1 MLPFLIF
8 TVLFFCQSHGALEE
22 ESDIKDL
29 IKRLQRM
36 ESILNIKDNLE
47 DRMAKLE
54 VEDPEIEDRV
64 AKLEDLA
71 KIGTLRSCFEYSQY
85 GLKTSGAYMIDPDG
99 GLIGQEPFQVH
110 CNFTTGATE
119 VLHDTEKLT
128 DVEHCHDPGCYQKN
142 ITYINGLTHEDVS
155 MYQIVS
161 LIELAAYCEQ
171 EIQYDC
177 TLAPLTAEDVDYAFW
192 EDRQGET
199 NVYYTGSNYG
209 FHVCDCHYEADG
221 CIEEDTKHNTCNC
234 DANLPIPSKDTGTIT
249 NMTALPVMK
258 LFFGGLNYELQS
270 AAYQLGRLKC
280 YGDKDVEIATSC
292 ASLKKK
298 GVMTS
303 GYYNIRS
310 EGEERPRVVF
320 CDMKSGTY
328 TDVPQV
334 EQLSDQS
341 PLGTILAWVPHPEA
355 SLAGESLPDGWLPC
369 NGTTITKGPWTGGKT
384 PDLNSIGA
392 FLRGG
397 TEENILE
404 VESDQVQDH
413 QHEDPGHQHDC
424 DASATASNHWH
435 DMYYYS
441 SGSSGSI
448 YCPSSWTGSDCT
460 HGNEHYRTSSTG
472 THDLSVSADCSIT
485 SKSSGIGGVESS
497 SRSGTETRP
506 INMKVFYVMRC
517 W

>member
-8 TVLFFCQSHGALEE
+8 TVLLFSQSHGKLEE
-22 ESDIKDL
+22 DFDIKDL
-29 IKRLQRM
+29 IKRLQKAER
-36 ESILNIKDNLE
+36 SLTIKDDIE

-54 VEDPEIEDRV
+54 VEDPELEDRV

-71 KIGTLRSCFEYSQY
+71 KIGTLRSCYEYSQY
-85 GLKTSGAYMIDPDG
+85 GLKTSGLYMIDPDG

-119 VLHDTEKLT
+119 VMHDTEKLSS
-128 DVEHCHDPGCYQKN
+128 VEHCHDPGCYQKN
-142 ITYINGLTHEDVS
+142 ITYINGLTQETVS

-171 EIQYDC
+171 EIRYDC
-177 TLAPLTAEDVDYAFW
+177 ILAPLTDEDVNYAFW

-209 FHVCDCHYEADG
+209 IHVCDCHYEAEG
-221 CIEEDTKHNTCNC
+221 CMEEETKHNTCNC
-234 DANLPIPSKDTGTIT
+234 DANLPIPSTDTGTIT

-292 ASLKKK
+292 AALKKK

-303 GYYNIRS
+303 GYYNIRP
-310 EGEERPRVVF
+310 EGEESPRVVF

-355 SLAGESLPDGWLPC
+355 SLASEDLPDGWLPC
-369 NGTTITKGPWTGGKT
+369 NGSTITKGLWAGGKT

-397 TEENILE
+397 ADDKLLE
-404 VESDQVQDH
+404 VEDDQVQEH
-413 QHEDPGHQHDC
+413 GHEDSGHQHDC
-424 DASATASNHWH
+424 SA
-435 DMYYYS
+435 
-441 SGSSGSI
+441 
-448 YCPSSWTGSDCT
+448 
-460 HGNEHYRTSSTG
+460 SSTAAPH
-472 THDLSVSADCSIT
+472 THAYTRTNFVNDHSNTWEVCASVSHECD
-485 SKSSGIGGVESS
+485 
-497 SRSGTETRP
+497 
-506 INMKVFYVMRC
+506 
-517 W
+517 

>member
-22 ESDIKDL
+22 DSDIKDL

-54 VEDPEIEDRV
+54 VEDPEIEKRL

-85 GLKTSGAYMIDPDG
+85 GLKTSGPYMIDPDG

-119 VLHDTEKLT
+119 VMHDTEKLT
-128 DVEHCHDPGCYQKN
+128 NVEHCHDPGCYQKN
-142 ITYINGLTHEDVS
+142 ITYINGLTQEGVS

-199 NVYYTGSNYG
+199 NVYYTGSNFG
-209 FHVCDCHYEADG
+209 THVCDCHYEADG
-221 CIEEDTKHNTCNC
+221 CIEEETKHNTCNC
-234 DANLPIPSKDTGTIT
+234 DANLPIPSTDTGTIT

-292 ASLKKK
+292 AALKKK
-298 GVMTS
+298 GLMTS

-341 PLGTILAWVPHPEA
+341 PLGTILAWVPHPET
-355 SLAGESLPDGWLPC
+355 SLTSEELPDGWLPC
-369 NGTTITKGPWTGGKT
+369 NGSTITKGPWTGGKT

-404 VESDQVQDH
+404 IESDQIQDH
-413 QHEDPGHQHDC
+413 QHEDPGHRHDC
-424 DASATASNHWH
+424 DASSSASNHYH
-435 DMYYYS
+435 KLFHYN
-441 SGSSGSI
+441 SGSSSSHHCSSSETSRCSVGS
-448 YCPSSWTGSDCT
+448 SD
-460 HGNEHYRTSSTG
+460 YRTSDVTEGLIVST
-472 THDLSVSADCSIT
+472 SCST
-485 SKSSGIGGVESS
+485 AAQSSSIGGVDSS
-497 SRSGTETRP
+497 SRRGTETRP
-506 INMKVFYVMRC
+506 NNMKVSYVMRC

>member
-1 MLPFLIF
+1 MLLFLAF
-8 TVLFFCQSHGALEE
+8 SVLFFSQSHGLEDDQ
-22 ESDIKDL
+22 DIKDL
-29 IKRLQRM
+29 FKRL
-36 ESILNIKDNLE
+36 KDDL
-47 DRMAKLE
+47 
-54 VEDPEIEDRV
+54 EDRV

-119 VLHDTEKLT
+119 VMHDTEKLT

-142 ITYINGLTHEDVS
+142 ITYINGLTQEGVS

-177 TLAPLTAEDVDYAFW
+177 TLAPLTAEDVNYAYW

-209 FHVCDCHYEADG
+209 THVCDCHYEAEG

-234 DANLPIPSKDTGTIT
+234 DANLPIPSSDTGTIT

-292 ASLKKK
+292 AALKKK

-303 GYYNIRS
+303 GYYNVRS
-310 EGEERPRVVF
+310 EGDERPRVVF

-341 PLGTILAWVPHPEA
+341 PLGTILAWVPHPEE
-355 SLAGESLPDGWLPC
+355 SLASESLPDGWLPC
-369 NGTTITKGPWTGGKT
+369 NG
-384 PDLNSIGA
+384 
-392 FLRGG
+392 
-397 TEENILE
+397 
-404 VESDQVQDH
+404 
-413 QHEDPGHQHDC
+413 
-424 DASATASNHWH
+424 
-435 DMYYYS
+435 
-441 SGSSGSI
+441 
-448 YCPSSWTGSDCT
+448 
-460 HGNEHYRTSSTG
+460 
-472 THDLSVSADCSIT
+472 
-485 SKSSGIGGVESS
+485 
-497 SRSGTETRP
+497 
-506 INMKVFYVMRC
+506 
-517 W
+517 

>member
-1 MLPFLIF
+1 MGRQVSALQGTRMLCFLAF
-8 TVLFFCQSHGALEE
+8 TVLFFCQSHGALEDDY
-22 ESDIKDL
+22 DIKGIL
-29 IKRLQRM
+29 TSLQKM
-36 ESILNIKDNLE
+36 E

-110 CNFTTGATE
+110 CDFTT
-119 VLHDTEKLT
+119 
-128 DVEHCHDPGCYQKN
+128 GCYQKN
-142 ITYINGLTHEDVS
+142 ITYINGLTQEGVS

-177 TLAPLTAEDVDYAFW
+177 TLAPLTAEDVNYAFW

-199 NVYYTGSNYG
+199 NAYYTGSNYG
-209 FHVCDCHYEADG
+209 FHGCDCHYEADG
-221 CIEEDTKHNTCNC
+221 CIEEETKHNTCNC
-234 DANLPIPSKDTGTIT
+234 DANLPIPFTDTGTIT

-280 YGDKDVEIATSC
+280 YGDKD
-292 ASLKKK
+292 
-298 GVMTS
+298 

-341 PLGTILAWVPHPEA
+341 PLGTILAWVPHPET
-355 SLAGESLPDGWLPC
+355 SLTSEELPDGWLPC
-369 NGTTITKGPWTGGKT
+369 NGSTITKGPWTGGKT

-404 VESDQVQDH
+404 IESDQIQDH
-413 QHEDPGHQHDC
+413 QHEDPGHRHDC
-424 DASATASNHWH
+424 DASSSASNHYH
-435 DMYYYS
+435 KLFHYN
-441 SGSSGSI
+441 SGSSSSHHCSSSETSRCSVGS
-448 YCPSSWTGSDCT
+448 SD
-460 HGNEHYRTSSTG
+460 YRTSDVTEGLIVST
-472 THDLSVSADCSIT
+472 SCST
-485 SKSSGIGGVESS
+485 AAQSSSIGGVDSS
-497 SRSGTETRP
+497 SRRGTETRP
-506 INMKVFYVMRC
+506 NNMKVSYVMRC